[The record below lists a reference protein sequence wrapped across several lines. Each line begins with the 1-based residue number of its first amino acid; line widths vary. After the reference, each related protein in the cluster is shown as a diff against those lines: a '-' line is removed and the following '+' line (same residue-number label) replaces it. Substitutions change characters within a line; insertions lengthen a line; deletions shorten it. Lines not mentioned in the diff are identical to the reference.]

1 MSKTKYQQNKKK
13 KNQKVIYHKII
24 QKNYQHYQ
32 FFIRLYGLKLANYF
46 LDILFGIFLH
56 IYITLYLPYL
66 SKTYEKFGKWVVC
79 EKHFLIRYLE
89 KRFQSTNNSG
99 KYTVFWN
106 KINRSINF
114 PTLKII
120 ELLTML
126 NTCRYSEGQ
135 MLF

>member
-66 SKTYEKFGKWVVC
+66 SKTYEKFGTWVVC
-79 EKHFLIRYLE
+79 DKHFL
-89 KRFQSTNNSG
+89 
-99 KYTVFWN
+99 N
-106 KINRSINF
+106 KISRQ
-114 PTLKII
+114 KIPKHNYWKI
-120 ELLTML
+120 HRILEQ
-126 NTCRYSEGQ
+126 N
-135 MLF
+135 